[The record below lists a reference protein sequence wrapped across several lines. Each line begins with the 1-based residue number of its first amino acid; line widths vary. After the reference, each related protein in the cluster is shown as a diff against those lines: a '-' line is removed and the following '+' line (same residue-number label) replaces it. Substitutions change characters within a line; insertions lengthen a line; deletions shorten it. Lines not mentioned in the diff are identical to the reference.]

1 MRPAPFF
8 VSGRGP
14 GPPSAA
20 PGQAALPVPSQE
32 GPCLFR
38 RAPLPL
44 ALSPCPPTP
53 AVLCVPARCCPCCC
67 LFLRPVRYPLLV
79 LSRCA
84 SGSGP
89 SSRFRFFRADSPV
102 SFLPPTAPAVQPLPC
117 AVCFLGLSSVSLS
130 GSDLLLLWKFV
141 CYFACKSGSS
151 LCCPVCRYPGC
162 VCSVCAIPV
171 LSAGPA
177 VAVPRPVV
185 SRACFI
191 LRGGS
196 GCFKTWLPLCADSR
210 VMWAYC
216 CPQVVYI
223 AHVVCCIIFGL
234 RRLL

>member
-162 VCSVCAIPV
+162 CC
-171 LSAGPA
+171 
-177 VAVPRPVV
+177 
-185 SRACFI
+185 SRASGR
-191 LRGGS
+191 LRANPAFFLCGWC
-196 GCFKTWLPLCADSR
+196 GCSPRLAVSVFTASLSVVLPRFRAFTFPCCLPFRPSVFLR
-210 VMWAYC
+210 VF
-216 CPQVVYI
+216 PV
-223 AHVVCCIIFGL
+223 
-234 RRLL
+234 